1 MGIYGDRGGGVWDR
15 FFSRY
20 IMYLVSIIMVVRKVV
35 EKRVFFNRDFM
46 ILYGLKWY
54 NIKYLKSEYFKI
66 FFIVI
71 DMLIYLLFKKYFLFK
86 YNDRCNVN
94 WKV

>member
-35 EKRVFFNRDFM
+35 EKRVFFKRDFM

-54 NIKYLKSEYFKI
+54 NIK
-66 FFIVI
+66 
-71 DMLIYLLFKKYFLFK
+71 LFKKWIFWNIFYSDW
-86 YNDRCNVN
+86 YVN
-94 WKV
+94 IFIV

>member
-35 EKRVFFNRDFM
+35 EKRVFFKRDFM

-54 NIKYLKSEYFKI
+54 IMKYLKSENF
-66 FFIVI
+66 
-71 DMLIYLLFKKYFLFK
+71 
-86 YNDRCNVN
+86 
-94 WKV
+94 